1 MTDGQKI
8 TIYVI
13 GLGLVAIIFALLQRQ
28 EKNVKK
34 KKTINLLG
42 GLSIPIL
49 MFVFGL
55 WFGPW
60 KPFSLFAVLAIAGV
74 FIENRYIYYCE
85 SCGRRQHRLLSKS
98 EFCSKCGKK
107 Y

>member
-13 GLGLVAIIFALLQRQ
+13 VLGLFAIILTLLRKQ

-34 KKTINLLG
+34 KRTINLIG

-49 MFVFGL
+49 MFGFGL
-55 WFGPW
+55 WYGPW

-85 SCGRRQHRLLSKS
+85 SCGHLRHRLLSKS

>member
-1 MTDGQKI
+1 MTNGQKI
-8 TIYVI
+8 MIYVI
-13 GLGLVAIIFALLQRQ
+13 GLGLVAIVFALLQRQ
-28 EKNVKK
+28 AKDFKK
-34 KKTINLLG
+34 KKIIYLLG
-42 GLSIPIL
+42 GLSIAIL
-49 MFVFGL
+49 MFVFGF

-60 KPFSLFAVLAIAGV
+60 KLFSLFAVLAIAGV